1 MATDLI
7 GLLKGRGME
16 LLRLSCRNTR
26 NMRAVGTEIRI
37 KVGVDYL
44 IDKVSQAQCD
54 RLNQQRTCYLIDKVS
69 QAHCDRLKQQR
80 TCYLHTRQSKSESR
94 WVDYLIDKLSQAHC
108 NRLKQQRM
116 CYLCGK
122 TFKHWYTLGQFK

>member
-7 GLLKGRGME
+7 GLLKGRGTE
-16 LLRLSCRNTR
+16 LLRLSCRKTR

-44 IDKVSQAQCD
+44 IDKVSQA
-54 RLNQQRTCYLIDKVS
+54 
-69 QAHCDRLKQQR
+69 HCDRLKQQR
-80 TCYLHTRQSKSESR
+80 T
-94 WVDYLIDKLSQAHC
+94 
-108 NRLKQQRM
+108 

-122 TFKHWYTLGQFK
+122 TFKHWYTLRQHKETHLHTRQSKSE